1 MTEERHCDNCAYHC
15 YSEEY
20 CKTERGCKRAF
31 GDKWSG
37 TIGVKEKQMDEQKIM
52 NSSVNFATTGTLVKN
67 SRSGKI
73 GVVLREFPTG
83 QVQVLESIQ
92 PFVTCTHDSWN
103 TLESCEETPKE
114 EDLFGCDT
122 CKHEDVDI
130 DAPPCCDCWVPGCDQ
145 WENWEP
151 KEKEQVDHPEHYN
164 FGKHECIEEMIHLF
178 GPSAVAQWCRCNVYK
193 YRYRATHKNG
203 EEDLKKADWYMD
215 KYIELEDE

>member
-1 MTEERHCDNCAYHC
+1 MVEDRRCDNCAYHC

-20 CKTERGCKRAF
+20 CKTERECKRAF
-31 GDKWSG
+31 GDNWEDGRRS
-37 TIGVKEKQMDEQKIM
+37 VKVEVKDNNYE
-52 NSSVNFATTGTLVKN
+52 NTGTLVKN

-73 GVVLREFPTG
+73 GVVLLEFPTG

-92 PFVTCTHDSWN
+92 PFVICTYDSWGA
-103 TLESCEETPKE
+103 LENCEETPKE

-151 KEKEQVDHPEHYN
+151 KEKEQDVINHPEHYT
-164 FGKHECIEEMIHLF
+164 FGKHECIEEMERMF
-178 GPSAVAQWCRCNVYK
+178 GKETVLHWCMCNVYK

-215 KYIELEDE
+215 KIIEMEGWE